1 MLGAHNRQGWESREV
16 TIQGDQLRAMLKCYC
31 REHHVG
37 YQGSASV
44 ASLGLLLNKA
54 KVTGSGFAIEVPW
67 LGTELSR

>member
-1 MLGAHNRQGWESREV
+1 
-16 TIQGDQLRAMLKCYC
+16 MLKCYC
-31 REHHVG
+31 REHPVG

-67 LGTELSR
+67 LGPN